1 MAMSNLLEVI
11 VDDDRWLKLPV
22 DIEKYAKDVF
32 AETVEYMQ
40 ENGLDEGLSYGKSVT
55 ANLSLSNDNQVK
67 ELNSEFRKKDAPTNI
82 LSFAN
87 IDDDNFP
94 DDFCDGEILEAGDMI
109 MSLET
114 LQKEAEI
121 KKIPLQDHF
130 AHLLVHGVLHLA
142 GYDHQSDD
150 EAEEME
156 AIEIDILQKM
166 GIKNPY
172 ADEEII

>member
-1 MAMSNLLEVI
+1 MSNLLEVI
-11 VDDDRWLKLPV
+11 VDDDGWLKLPL

-40 ENGLDEGLSYGKSVT
+40 QNDFDGGINCRKFMA
-55 ANLSLSNDNQVK
+55 ANLSLSNDAQVK
-67 ELNSEFRKKDAPTNI
+67 ELNAEFRKKDKPTNI

-94 DDFCDGEILEAGDMI
+94 DDFCDDEMLELGDMI

-121 KKIPLQDHF
+121 KKISLQDHF
-130 AHLLVHGVLHLA
+130 AHLLVHGILHLS
-142 GYDHQSDD
+142 GYDHQNDD

-156 AIEIDILQKM
+156 AIEIDILHKM
-166 GIKNPY
+166 GIGNPY
-172 ADEEII
+172 ADEEIV